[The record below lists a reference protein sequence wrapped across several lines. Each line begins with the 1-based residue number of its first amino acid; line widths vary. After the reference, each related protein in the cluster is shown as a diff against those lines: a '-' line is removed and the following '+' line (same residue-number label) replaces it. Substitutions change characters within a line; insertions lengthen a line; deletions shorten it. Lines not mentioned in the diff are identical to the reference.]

1 MPYRH
6 PNVALSICLSIA
18 ITVPHRQQNICTSR
32 SLHFGFTEYLS
43 ATFKQRRIAAVL
55 CWTAAEVCQHL
66 LQIIRLTEILHNRSR
81 TYLPTDP
88 CYADN
93 KLATYKSTHYGRG
106 GTWVGFRSVE
116 LSSTVLS
123 SLVAQR
129 RRERRGSGHLLL
141 RRGSSIPGRIA
152 HGGNTAQYERLTKV
166 TGLRCKIDVG
176 TYLPTA
182 GPMFDTS
189 PPLLPTYTMDG

>member
-1 MPYRH
+1 M
-6 PNVALSICLSIA
+6 
-18 ITVPHRQQNICTSR
+18 
-32 SLHFGFTEYLS
+32 
-43 ATFKQRRIAAVL
+43 
-55 CWTAAEVCQHL
+55 
-66 LQIIRLTEILHNRSR
+66 
-81 TYLPTDP
+81 
-88 CYADN
+88 
-93 KLATYKSTHYGRG
+93 
-106 GTWVGFRSVE
+106 GFRSVE
-116 LSSTVLS
+116 LSSSVLS

-189 PPLLPTYTMDG
+189 PPPTYLHGLPIGREQTPYPARSPIPVATAGC